1 MADYYNVGKVTSA
14 HGIKGEVKV
23 YPLTNV
29 PERFYDLEYVWIFD
43 DQQRSHK
50 YDIEY
55 VKIIS
60 KGVCV
65 KLKGIDTRG
74 DAEKLKGAFLKVD
87 SQNALELEENEYF
100 IKDLLGMKV
109 YTEEGSFLGTL
120 VEVLKTGANDV
131 YVIKTE
137 KREILIP
144 AIKEVV
150 KKVDVDN
157 KVMVV
162 HLLEGL

>member
-14 HGIKGEVKV
+14 HGIKGEIKV

-29 PERFYDLEYVWIFD
+29 PERFYELEYVWVFD
-43 DQQRSHK
+43 DQQRPRK
-50 YDIEY
+50 YDIGY

-60 KGVCV
+60 KRVCV
-65 KLKGIDTRG
+65 KLKGIDNR
-74 DAEKLKGAFLKVD
+74 DEAEKLKGAFLKVD
-87 SQNALELEENEYF
+87 SQNALKLEKDEYF
-100 IKDLLGMKV
+100 IKDLIGMKV
-109 YTEEGSFLGTL
+109 YTEEGDFVGTL
-120 VEVLKTGANDV
+120 VEVLQTGANDV
-131 YVIKTE
+131 YVIKGE
-137 KREILIP
+137 EREILIP

>member
-29 PERFYDLEYVWIFD
+29 PERFYDFEHVWIFD
-43 DQQRSHK
+43 DQQRPHK

-60 KGVCV
+60 KRVCV
-65 KLKGIDTRG
+65 KLKGIDTRD
-74 DAEKLKGAFLKVD
+74 DAEKLKGAFLKVN

-100 IKDLLGMKV
+100 IKDLVGMKV

>member
-43 DQQRSHK
+43 DQQRPYK

-60 KGVCV
+60 KRVCV
-65 KLKGIDTRG
+65 KLKGIDTRD
-74 DAEKLKGAFLKVD
+74 DAEKLKGAFLKVN
-87 SQNALELEENEYF
+87 SQNALKLEENEYF

>member
-29 PERFYDLEYVWIFD
+29 P
-43 DQQRSHK
+43 
-50 YDIEY
+50 
-55 VKIIS
+55 KIIS
-60 KGVCV
+60 KRVCV
-65 KLKGIDTRG
+65 KLKGIDNR
-74 DAEKLKGAFLKVD
+74 DEAEKLKGAFLKVD
-87 SQNALELEENEYF
+87 SQNALKLEKDEYF
-100 IKDLLGMKV
+100 IKDLIGMKV
-109 YTEEGSFLGTL
+109 YTEEGDFVGSL
-120 VEVLKTGANDV
+120 VEVLQTGANDV
-131 YVIKTE
+131 YVIKGE
-137 KREILIP
+137 EREILIP

>member
-43 DQQRSHK
+43 DQQRLHK

-100 IKDLLGMKV
+100 IKDLVGMKV

-137 KREILIP
+137 EREILIP

>member
-1 MADYYNVGKVTSA
+1 MADYYDVGKVTSA

-43 DQQRSHK
+43 EEQGPRK

-60 KGVCV
+60 RGVCV
-65 KLKGIDTRG
+65 KLEGIDTR
-74 DAEKLKGAFLKVD
+74 DEAEKLKGTFLKVD
-87 SQNALELEENEYF
+87 AQNALKLEEGEYF
-100 IKDLLGMKV
+100 ISDIIGMKV
-109 YTEEGSFLGTL
+109 YKEDGVFLGTL
-120 VEVLKTGANDV
+120 VEVLQTGANDV

-137 KREILIP
+137 ERDMLIP
-144 AIKEVV
+144 AIKDVV